1 MLTEVRSSKLLAQL
15 PQTLWLQPAIITLAL
30 ASKQIAHVWSADDVP
45 RLSAMVLPMLT
56 PRACP
61 QPGAAALTYLQ
72 RLDKLLV
79 LLLLPNRGMLL
90 VLPGLPP
97 MMLRAQIPLLL
108 PKLLMLP

>member
-1 MLTEVRSSKLLAQL
+1 
-15 PQTLWLQPAIITLAL
+15 LAL

-45 RLSAMVLPMLT
+45 RLSAIVLPMLT

-61 QPGAAALTYLQ
+61 QPGAAALTYFS

-79 LLLLPNRGMLL
+79 LLLLPTCGMLL

-97 MMLRAQIPLLL
+97 VTLLTPLLLPAQPTPLLL

>member
-1 MLTEVRSSKLLAQL
+1 
-15 PQTLWLQPAIITLAL
+15 
-30 ASKQIAHVWSADDVP
+30 
-45 RLSAMVLPMLT
+45 MVLPMLT

-97 MMLRAQIPLLL
+97 MTLLTPLMLRAQIPLLL